1 MLADVPMVF
10 ILIGITAY
18 TVLSGADFGAGLWT
32 LVPGG
37 GQAGAA
43 ATRDHT
49 RHAIGPVWEANHVW
63 LIFVLTVAWTCYP
76 GAFGSIVSTLAVP
89 LLIAAI
95 GIIFRGTAY
104 ALRSQFSRDEEHG
117 VRLVEYLFALS
128 SVLTP
133 FALATVI
140 GAIATGRVPVGNARG
155 DLVTSW
161 LNPVSVLAG
170 VLAVAFSGYLA
181 AVYLAADARRLAER
195 ALVHDF
201 RIRALA
207 SGAVAGALALAGLL
221 VIRVSAVS
229 LWHGLTSGLGLACVV
244 VSTLAGVVTMVL
256 VFLGRFGPARVSAA
270 LAVAA
275 VIAGWAAA
283 QSPLLLPG
291 LTVAE
296 AAAGRST
303 LIATI
308 VGVAVGAVVLVPSLA
323 VLYSLVL
330 RGRLDTAVVSDS
342 VAAGPASGGA
352 AVSGVVPRAA
362 GRRSPRVPL
371 AAAFAVATLV
381 AGAGLL
387 VFADPAWAHGLG
399 AVALIAC
406 AVTVFAL
413 ASGPAAELPEAGR
426 LSGRQAE
433 SLEHAAGEAGH
444 GLDAVAAEGEDEQP
458 VGLRVLGSC
467 GFAQVSAEG
476 ELAVGPGG
484 DEPVGA
490 PVPERDLGQEPGDRV
505 VALVLQRRRRHGQ
518 PGVVGEQGDNAV
530 HVAALV
536 GAGEPLDEL
545 LLPGG
550 FRGRRSV
557 GGARVVVAQGR
568 PGALERAGHGLLG
581 GAEDAGRLAGGEAE
595 HVAQEQHGPLPRR
608 QPLHR
613 GDEGQR
619 DRLACLVPGLR
630 SWFGGGQPLEQVVR
644 TGLEPGR
651 LAEPGGLG
659 RRRARR
665 HRPLAPAHRAPH
677 VQAAA
682 GGDPVQPGPDRGA
695 PLEPA
700 QALPG
705 RQQRVLQGVL
715 RVLHRTEH
723 PVAVHPQFPL
733 VRPDELAERVPVTR
747 AGQVDQVG
755 RHADMVAYRFCLVR
769 PVRGGRGVCT
779 AMSTYLFTFRPPAGY
794 APSADTFGAWAGWQ
808 LELGARLKDRGN
820 PGFAAV
826 SVGARVAD
834 TTLGGYSLIR
844 AGSLDAAVAL
854 ARGCPMLPAGGAVE
868 ICELTSHD
876 ERFDHWLDTKGTRH
890 D

>member
-10 ILIGITAY
+10 ILVGIAAY

-76 GAFGSIVSTLAVP
+76 GAFGSIASTLAVP

-207 SGAVAGALALAGLL
+207 SGVVAGALALAGLL
-221 VIRVSAVS
+221 VIRVSAPS
-229 LWHGLTSGLGLACVV
+229 LWHGLTSGLGLALVL
-244 VSTLAGVVTMVL
+244 VSALAGVVTMVL

-283 QSPLLLPG
+283 QSPELLPG

-308 VGVAVGAVVLVPSLA
+308 VAVAVGAVVLVPSLA

-342 VAAGPASGGA
+342 VATGA
-352 AVSGVVPRAA
+352 AGVAGTGEVPRTAR
-362 GRRSPRVPL
+362 RRSPRVSL

-387 VFADPAWAHGLG
+387 VFADPAWAHAIG

-413 ASGPAAELPEAGR
+413 ASAPAAELRE
-426 LSGRQAE
+426 RQADVRNHD
-433 SLEHAAGEAGH
+433 SVTLSWSGPLQSHI
-444 GLDAVAAEGEDEQP
+444 V
-458 VGLRVLGSC
+458 VVVLGVRS
-467 GFAQVSAEG
+467 GMSVTGGVS
-476 ELAVGPGG
+476 
-484 DEPVGA
+484 
-490 PVPERDLGQEPGDRV
+490 
-505 VALVLQRRRRHGQ
+505 
-518 PGVVGEQGDNAV
+518 
-530 HVAALV
+530 
-536 GAGEPLDEL
+536 
-545 LLPGG
+545 
-550 FRGRRSV
+550 
-557 GGARVVVAQGR
+557 
-568 PGALERAGHGLLG
+568 
-581 GAEDAGRLAGGEAE
+581 GAE
-595 HVAQEQHGPLPRR
+595 
-608 QPLHR
+608 
-613 GDEGQR
+613 
-619 DRLACLVPGLR
+619 
-630 SWFGGGQPLEQVVR
+630 VR
-644 TGLEPGR
+644 
-651 LAEPGGLG
+651 
-659 RRRARR
+659 
-665 HRPLAPAHRAPH
+665 
-677 VQAAA
+677 
-682 GGDPVQPGPDRGA
+682 
-695 PLEPA
+695 
-700 QALPG
+700 
-705 RQQRVLQGVL
+705 
-715 RVLHRTEH
+715 
-723 PVAVHPQFPL
+723 
-733 VRPDELAERVPVTR
+733 
-747 AGQVDQVG
+747 
-755 RHADMVAYRFCLVR
+755 
-769 PVRGGRGVCT
+769 
-779 AMSTYLFTFRPPAGY
+779 
-794 APSADTFGAWAGWQ
+794 
-808 LELGARLKDRGN
+808 
-820 PGFAAV
+820 
-826 SVGARVAD
+826 
-834 TTLGGYSLIR
+834 
-844 AGSLDAAVAL
+844 
-854 ARGCPMLPAGGAVE
+854 
-868 ICELTSHD
+868 
-876 ERFDHWLDTKGTRH
+876 
-890 D
+890 

>member
-10 ILIGITAY
+10 ILVGITAY

-76 GAFGSIVSTLAVP
+76 VAFGSIVSTLGIP
-89 LLIAAI
+89 LLIVAI

-104 ALRSQFSRDEEHG
+104 ALRSQFSRDEEPG

-201 RIRALA
+201 RLRALA
-207 SGAVAGALALAGLL
+207 SGVVAGALALAGLL
-221 VIRVSAVS
+221 VIRVSAAS
-229 LWHGLTSGLGLACVV
+229 LWHGLTSGLGLALVI
-244 VSTLAGVVTMVL
+244 VSALAGVVTMVL
-256 VFLGRFGPARVSAA
+256 VWLGRFGPARASAA

-283 QSPLLLPG
+283 QAPQLLPG

-308 VGVAVGAVVLVPSLA
+308 VGVAAGAVVLVPSLA

-330 RGRLDTAVVSDS
+330 RGRLDTAVVSDEGRPP
-342 VAAGPASGGA
+342 VRRGRGAAGGRA
-352 AVSGVVPRAA
+352 PR
-362 GRRSPRVPL
+362 GPGPL

-381 AGAGLL
+381 AGTGLL

-406 AVTVFAL
+406 AVTVFTL
-413 ASGPAAELPEAGR
+413 ASRPASTRGGSAA
-426 LSGRQAE
+426 SGRQAE
-433 SLEHAAGEAGH
+433 LGQHAAGETGH
-444 GLDAVAAEGEDEQP
+444 RLDAVAAEGEHEQP
-458 VGLRVLGSC
+458 VGPLVTWPRGM
-467 GFAQVSAEG
+467 QVGAEG

-490 PVPERDLGQEPGDRV
+490 PVPERDLGQEAGDRV

-518 PGVVGEQGDNAV
+518 PGVVGEQGDDAV
-530 HVAALV
+530 HVAGLV

-545 LLPGG
+545 LLAGG
-550 FRGRRSV
+550 FR
-557 GGARVVVAQGR
+557 R
-568 PGALERAGHGLLG
+568 PGA
-581 GAEDAGRLAGGEAE
+581 
-595 HVAQEQHGPLPRR
+595 V
-608 QPLHR
+608 R
-613 GDEGQR
+613 GW
-619 DRLACLVPGLR
+619 P
-630 SWFGGGQPLEQVVR
+630 
-644 TGLEPGR
+644 
-651 LAEPGGLG
+651 
-659 RRRARR
+659 RRRA
-665 HRPLAPAHRAPH
+665 
-677 VQAAA
+677 
-682 GGDPVQPGPDRGA
+682 
-695 PLEPA
+695 
-700 QALPG
+700 
-705 RQQRVLQGVL
+705 
-715 RVLHRTEH
+715 
-723 PVAVHPQFPL
+723 
-733 VRPDELAERVPVTR
+733 
-747 AGQVDQVG
+747 
-755 RHADMVAYRFCLVR
+755 
-769 PVRGGRGVCT
+769 
-779 AMSTYLFTFRPPAGY
+779 
-794 APSADTFGAWAGWQ
+794 AGW
-808 LELGARLKDRGN
+808 RG
-820 PGFAAV
+820 
-826 SVGARVAD
+826 
-834 TTLGGYSLIR
+834 R
-844 AGSLDAAVAL
+844 A
-854 ARGCPMLPAGGAVE
+854 
-868 ICELTSHD
+868 
-876 ERFDHWLDTKGTRH
+876 
-890 D
+890 